1 MSNSV
6 HCSSFQFKFQTKL
19 NIQAA
24 SVSENFRLAADCSLT
39 KMAKKDYYQ
48 TLGVKKDAKADE
60 IKKAYRKLARKH
72 HPDVNPNDK
81 AAEEKF
87 KEIQEAYDVLSDDK
101 KRKVFDRFGY
111 YADNLD
117 PDAPAYSTGAAGGA
131 SNFDFSGFNFEP
143 GGSGGSSSS
152 SFRDIFSDLFGGANK
167 TAQEPELPRAMPK
180 KGADIEMPLAL
191 SFEESV
197 TGLTTNITVN
207 RSEQCSRC
215 QGAGDTGG
223 VVVTCPTCK
232 GTGQV
237 QRQGGRL
244 QFAQTCPDCAGTG
257 RRREPCS
264 QCNGK
269 GITPKT
275 EQVKVR
281 IPAGVDTG
289 SRVRIPKKGQGGR
302 LGAEPGDLFIIT
314 NVGKHKFFSRKGDN
328 IYVTVP
334 ITVPEAALGAK
345 IEVPTVEGKA
355 QLKIPAGTESGQ
367 KFRLRER
374 GFPSLRNPN
383 LRGDQFV
390 EVQISLPRVI
400 SEETKEILREFE
412 KANAENPRRA
422 MGLE

>member
-1 MSNSV
+1 
-6 HCSSFQFKFQTKL
+6 
-19 NIQAA
+19 
-24 SVSENFRLAADCSLT
+24 
-39 KMAKKDYYQ
+39 MAKKDYYQ
-48 TLGVKKDAKADE
+48 ILGVKKDAKPDE
-60 IKKAYRKLARKH
+60 IKKAYRKLARKF

-81 AAEEKF
+81 SAEEKF
-87 KEIQEAYDVLSDDK
+87 KEIQEANDVLSDEK

-117 PDAPAYSTGAAGGA
+117 VNSSYATGASSSPGGAGG
-131 SNFDFSGFNFEP
+131 FDFSGFDFEP
-143 GGSGGSSSS
+143 GGSGNSSS
-152 SFRDIFSDLFGGANK
+152 SFRDIFSDLFSGGGAK
-167 TAQEPELPRAMPK
+167 QREPEPPKVMPK
-180 KGADIEMPLAL
+180 KGKDIEMPLAL

-197 TGLTTNITVN
+197 TGLMTNITVN

-223 VVVTCPTCK
+223 PVIVCSTCK

-237 QRQGGRL
+237 QRSGGRL
-244 QFAQTCPDCAGTG
+244 QFAQTCPDCEGTG
-257 RRREPCS
+257 RRRQPCS
-264 QCNGK
+264 LCNGK
-269 GITPKT
+269 GVTPKT
-275 EQVKVR
+275 EQVKIR

-289 SRVRIPKKGQGGR
+289 SRVRIAKKGEGGR
-302 LGAEPGDLFIIT
+302 LGAPPGDLFIIT
-314 NVGKHKFFSRKGDN
+314 NVGKHKFFTRKGDN
-328 IYVTVP
+328 IYVIVP

-383 LRGDQFV
+383 LRGDQFI
-390 EVQISLPRVI
+390 EVKIILPRVI
-400 SEETKEILREFE
+400 SEETKEILRNFE
-412 KANAENPRRA
+412 KANSENPRRV